1 MNKQLWAYLNAD
13 GEFEANVLEAIL
25 HYAQAGADGVYLY
38 DYAAQEE
45 QEEIFL
51 QLVKDAAEQLSVPLF
66 AGCKVHCKAQLKE
79 LYLNGVKGIIFSE
92 KEKDSEWIPTAV
104 ALFGNENVYVE
115 VNAMYADTQAGVNVV
130 KEAIVQAKE
139 AGAGGI
145 LLKHVTIGP
154 NIKAILKDAMLP
166 VWIRDSLVRNM
177 ASELLELDGCDALL
191 TNYYREKDMKKAKQA
206 LFG

>member
-1 MNKQLWAYLNAD
+1 MGKQLWAYLNAD
-13 GEFEANVLEAIL
+13 GEFEANVSEAIL
-25 HYAQAGADGVYLY
+25 HYAQYGADGVYLY

-66 AGCKVHCKAQLKE
+66 VGCKVHCKAQLKE
-79 LYLNGVKGIIFSE
+79 LYLNGAKGIIFSE
-92 KEKDSEWIPTAV
+92 QEKDSELISV
-104 ALFGNENVYVE
+104 AAELFGTENIRVE
-115 VNAMYADTQAGVNVV
+115 VNAMYADTKKGMHTIT
-130 KEAIVQAKE
+130 ETILQAKE

-154 NIKAILKDAMLP
+154 NIKIILKEAMLP
-166 VWIRDSLVRNM
+166 IWIRDSLVRNM
-177 ASELLELDGCDALL
+177 ASELLELDGCDALV

-206 LFG
+206 LCG

>member
-51 QLVKDAAEQLSVPLF
+51 QLVKEAAEQLSVPLF
-66 AGCKVHCKAQLKE
+66 VGCKVHCKAQLKE
-79 LYLNGVKGIIFSE
+79 LYLNGAKGIIFSE
-92 KEKDSEWIPTAV
+92 KEKDSEWILAAA

-115 VNAMYADTQAGVNVV
+115 VNAMFADTQAGVNGV

-139 AGAGGI
+139 AGADDI
-145 LLKHVTIGP
+145 LDISKC
-154 NIKAILKDAMLP
+154 
-166 VWIRDSLVRNM
+166 
-177 ASELLELDGCDALL
+177 ELWL
-191 TNYYREKDMKKAKQA
+191 
-206 LFG
+206 

>member
-13 GEFEANVLEAIL
+13 GEFEANVSEAIS
-25 HYAQAGADGVYLY
+25 HYAQCGADGVYLY

-45 QEEIFL
+45 QEQIFL
-51 QLVKDAAEQLSVPLF
+51 QMVKDAAEQLSVPLF

-79 LYLNGVKGIIFSE
+79 LSLHGAKGIIFSE
-92 KEKDSEWIPTAV
+92 QEQNSELILV
-104 ALFGNENVYVE
+104 AAQLFGAENVRVE
-115 VNAMYADTQAGVNVV
+115 VNAMYGDTKEGMHTIT
-130 KEAIVQAKE
+130 EAIVQAKK

-166 VWIRDSLVRNM
+166 IWIRDSLVRNM
-177 ASELLELDGCDALL
+177 ASELLELEGCDALV
-191 TNYYREKDMKKAKQA
+191 TNYYREKDMKKAKQV
-206 LFG
+206 LCG

>member
-1 MNKQLWAYLNAD
+1 MRKQLWAYLNAD
-13 GEFEANVLEAIL
+13 GEFEANVSEAIL
-25 HYAQAGADGVYLY
+25 HYAQSGADGVYLY

-45 QEEIFL
+45 QEETFL
-51 QLVKDAAEQLSVPLF
+51 QFVKEAAEQLSVPLF
-66 AGCKVHCKAQLKE
+66 IGCKVHCKAQLKE
-79 LYLNGVKGIIFSE
+79 LQLNGAKGIIFSE
-92 KEKDSEWIPTAV
+92 KEKDSERIAV
-104 ALFGNENVYVE
+104 AAQLFGNENVWVE
-115 VNAMYADTQAGVNVV
+115 VNAMYADTQAGENAVR
-130 KEAIVQAKE
+130 EAILQAKE

-154 NIKAILKDAMLP
+154 NIKAILKETLLP

-177 ASELLELDGCDALL
+177 ASELLELDGCDALV